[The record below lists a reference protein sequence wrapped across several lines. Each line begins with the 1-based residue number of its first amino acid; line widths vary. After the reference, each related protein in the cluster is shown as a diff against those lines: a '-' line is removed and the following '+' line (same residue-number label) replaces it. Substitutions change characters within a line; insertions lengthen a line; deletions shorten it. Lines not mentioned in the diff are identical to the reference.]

1 METYRPAGTVIF
13 VSTSRSPAAAIARGI
28 EAHGLVMQWVSS
40 IEAAVGLLNAG
51 REKTVVVTELAMPD
65 GNWRDLVERIRCSG
79 VPIPI
84 VLVTSSSTAELWWDA
99 LECGVDDILPGPL
112 IAFPLCQFLK
122 THFPP

>member
-1 METYRPAGTVIF
+1 METYRAAGTVIF
-13 VSTSRSPAAAIARGI
+13 VSTRSPAAATARGI

-79 VPIPI
+79 VLIPI

-112 IAFPLCQFLK
+112 TAFPLCQFLE
-122 THFPP
+122 THFTP

>member
-13 VSTSRSPAAAIARGI
+13 VSTRRPAATIARGI
-28 EAHGLVMQWVSS
+28 ETHGLVVQWASS

-65 GNWRDLVERIRCSG
+65 GNWRDLVERVRCSG
-79 VPIPI
+79 VLIPI

-112 IAFPLCQFLK
+112 TAFPLCQFLE
-122 THFPP
+122 THFGS